1 MIGVIVVIEVI
12 EVIGV
17 FGENGRMGEREKGKR
32 EKGEGRGAQHFT
44 FFSVMQLIIAFH
56 ICIVTLK

>member
-17 FGENGRMGEREKGKR
+17 IGVFGENGRKGER
-32 EKGEGRGAQHFT
+32 EKGEGRREGSST
-44 FFSVMQLIIAFH
+44 LYIFFGDAVNYCVPH
-56 ICIVTLK
+56 VHCDT